1 MSGNPKMCF
10 INLPVQN
17 LPRAMEFY
25 TAVGFTNNPQFTD
38 ETAAAMAWSDTIV
51 VMLLT
56 PEKWHF
62 FNKRPIAASDV
73 SEVMIALSME
83 SKAAVQQMID
93 AAMQAGGLADPIPA
107 QDYDFMMSRSFADPD
122 GHIWEAMWMNP
133 EGMR

>member
-10 INLPVQN
+10 INLPVQD
-17 LPRAMEFY
+17 LPRAMAFY

-56 PEKWHF
+56 HEKWKF

-73 SEVMIALSME
+73 SEVMIALLVDSQT
-83 SKAAVQQMID
+83 AVQQMID
-93 AAMQAGGLADPIPA
+93 AAVKAGGTADAILA
-107 QDYDFMMSRSFADPD
+107 QNYDFMTSRSFADPD
-122 GHIWEAMWMNP
+122 GHIWEIMWMP
-133 EGMR
+133 SEPSQ